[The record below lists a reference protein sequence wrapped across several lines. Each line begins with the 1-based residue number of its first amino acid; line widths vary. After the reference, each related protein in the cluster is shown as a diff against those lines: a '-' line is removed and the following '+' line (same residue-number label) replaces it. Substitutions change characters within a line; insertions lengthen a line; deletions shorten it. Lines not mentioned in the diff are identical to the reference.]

1 MKRTDVYEAIDT
13 IRTHNYM
20 GQNKVM
26 DRICNYIEANI
37 DEFIECYQE
46 VEE

>member
-1 MKRTDVYEAIDT
+1 MNKILVYATIDR
-13 IRTHNYM
+13 IKERVN
-20 GQNKVM
+20 GQTV

-37 DEFIECYQE
+37 DEFIECYE